1 MDASSGPAITPVC
14 WTMRRTRSAPRDC
27 GCSMLVNDR
36 LDQANTLRYLTA
48 VEHERLRTVNETAP
62 GQHSWG
68 RREDQVCL
76 TLSAAPQIHHIDG
89 IHRLLT

>member
-1 MDASSGPAITPVC
+1 
-14 WTMRRTRSAPRDC
+14 
-27 GCSMLVNDR
+27 MLVNDR